1 MAENQMEQVVQQ
13 QQKTIEML
21 MLGINQQQQIL
32 DQYRVNIYNLELK
45 LNLFIKMIE
54 EKGVFAAGELDKRWP
69 LYLKN
74 DIGVIDQNGV
84 MSGSLK
90 VTFFGKK

>member
-1 MAENQMEQVVQQ
+1 MAENQAEQVVQQ
-13 QQKTIEML
+13 QQKAIEML

-54 EKGVFAAGELDKRWP
+54 ERSVFATGELDKRWP

-84 MSGSLK
+84 MQGSLR
-90 VTFFGKK
+90 VTFFNK